1 MKFLAVS
8 GSLRARSSNTALLEA
23 AGLVAPAGI
32 AVVLFRGLETLPHFN
47 PDDDVEPPPAAV
59 AAFRAAVAGADA
71 LLFSTPEYAHGVPGV
86 LKNALD
92 WLVSGPEIIG
102 KPVAL
107 LNPSPRSTWAQAS
120 LREVLSVMSTRV
132 VDAAFVTLPLRGK
145 APDAAEWAADP
156 AAALALRNALA
167 ALAAEAAAPPPA

>member
-1 MKFLAVS
+1 MRFLALS

-23 AGLVAPAGI
+23 AALVVPEGI
-32 AVVLFRGLETLPHFN
+32 AVVLYRGLESLPHFN
-47 PDDDVEPPPAAV
+47 PDDDVEPAPAAV
-59 AAFRAAVAGADA
+59 AAFREAVAAADA
-71 LLFSTPEYAHGVPGV
+71 LLFSTPEYAHGIPGV

-107 LNPSPRSTWAQAS
+107 LNPSPWSTWAQAS
-120 LREVLSVMSTRV
+120 LREILSVMSTRV

-145 APDAAEWAADP
+145 APDPAAFAGDP
-156 AAALALRNALA
+156 AAALALRTGLA
-167 ALAAEAAAPPPA
+167 ALAAVAAEPPPA